1 MPKSRASRVDY
12 SQAKGEKLMKPP
24 TFRCLLFSALS
35 IFLFA
40 LPALSQDVPP
50 ASPYTTPQ
58 IVTDNPSYLRGKD
71 VGIFGFGFEP
81 GEIVSFQV
89 LHSDTDVVCDLAQ
102 QHEIWTKEADEHGNL
117 STTWSSSLMDISGN
131 AFIVRATPAERA
143 PVEYHFTVQFG
154 FFSAGLIAGRTE
166 LSNLRPREAN
176 INSLMA
182 LPKVALVNADSGSAI
197 GMRNYL
203 ISTSRFSQV
212 DLIDAGSF
220 TPSLAQLQ
228 QYDSVFVWSNFTFA
242 NSTLLGNV
250 LKQYSDGGGGVV
262 LAVYAIGVP
271 SDPWNIDGGITLPG
285 YNPLVMTSNRA
296 FTFNRSLNFATA
308 QTGHPVLEGVSNF
321 TYGLNSN
328 GTLPT
333 VDPGADLIASDNFG
347 FPLIAARETSLFRI
361 VGINVWPGSVT
372 SLGPNL
378 TIANALVWTS
388 RSNTEPVAAAD
399 SYTTDEDAQ
408 LNVPAS
414 GVLGNDADGD
424 GDSLSAILVGGPA
437 HGSVLLN
444 GNGSFTHTPAANFYG
459 TDSFTYKANDGQADS
474 NVVTVTITV
483 KSVNDAPM
491 LSGVPG
497 SATINELSLYAFGS
511 SASDVDMPADTLTFS
526 LGGTPPA
533 GAAINPSTGA
543 FSWTPTEAQGDGSNY
558 SFQVCVSDGTA
569 PVCAPISI
577 TVNEVNSAPQVA
589 NVPASA
595 SIDELAA
602 YGFTATG
609 SDADLPAQVLTFS
622 LIGAPAGAVI
632 DPSTGAFG
640 WTPTEAQG
648 PGSYNI
654 TVRISDGT
662 SNADAAMCITV
673 KEVNSAPALS
683 AVANQTLDEGTA
695 LTGLAAAAT
704 DGDTPVNT
712 LTYSIDPGYPAGM
725 SIDPATGSVAWTPTE
740 AQGPGDYSV
749 TVRVTDDGT
758 PGLSD
763 TKTFSVHV
771 NEVNVA
777 PELALIGNSTI
788 DEQVLF
794 GFNAAAT
801 DADQPVNNLAYS
813 LVGAP
818 SGATIT
824 AGGTFSWTPDETQGP
839 GSYTFAVKVTDDGSP
854 ALSDEETIT
863 ITVLE
868 VNRPPVLGA
877 MANQS
882 GYWGNVFAFAA
893 MANDPDMPTNTLT
906 FGLIGA
912 PLGASINSS
921 TGTFGWTPTAGQVG
935 SHTFTVRVTDNGTP
949 SLYAERTV
957 TINVGRRPTAL
968 VYSGD
973 LNEQYSDQTALS
985 ATLVDNGG
993 GAMQGLPLVGK
1004 TIAFDL
1010 GSQGSSGST
1019 NAAGF
1024 ASAGLV
1030 VTQDPAPAYTV
1041 DSSFA
1046 GDPGYLPATDSDAF
1060 DIKQE
1065 DARVYYTGALFSS
1078 TVCATCS
1085 TATVTLSATIKD
1097 ITAESGDPA
1106 YDAYAG
1112 DIRKARVTFVNRDT
1126 NAVIASNVPVGLI
1139 SDGDT
1144 KVGTATFNWNVNI
1157 GSADSADYTVG
1168 IVVTDYYSRNA
1179 GTDDTL
1185 LTVSKPLGSN
1195 FITGGGYLV
1204 MQSSAGTIAGAAGLK
1219 SNFGFNVK
1227 YNNSGKNLQGRV
1239 NVIVRG
1245 TNGRVYQVKGNVMT
1259 SLSANN
1265 SNLLARTAVF
1275 NGKANVT
1282 DITDPL
1288 NPAPLGGNLTL
1299 QLNMT
1304 DRGEPGSTDTIGI
1317 TVWDSAG
1324 GLWHASKWN
1333 GTRTIEQMLG
1343 GGNVVV
1349 R

>member
-1 MPKSRASRVDY
+1 MPTQCRFTVFRHPVKGFYLCYLLLMLHLLAFGTVAQQIPEELPESTKRTEGGNYEEFDRLLTPIDRVAANLIPNSLANANLITNGGFETGNFFGWTVSPNGNQGWYPWQVTPANGGDGVTGQVQRSSPLSGTY
-12 SQAKGEKLMKPP
+12 SAWNGFCCNSNPNPE
-24 TFRCLLFSALS
+24 F
-35 IFLFA
+35 IY
-40 LPALSQDVPP
+40 QDVTIPRSQNAVLKWSERIQSDLATFCSPP
-50 ASPYTTPQ
+50 ACGSNIFRVEVLNPVNSAVLQTLLTITAPGGVVTNTGWVTHTANLSAYGGQTVRIRFSTNYTSLIAGHYNGPGRAELDGISLTTTPSF
-58 IVTDNPSYLRGKD
+58 VYMRSSVGSPWGLTTNEAAMNAEFGSGNWHDLRYENASAVD
-71 VGIFGFGFEP
+71 IFSPDIALVFMEGGDSNASEMETFLNSNQALVENWVAHGGRLFLNSAPNEGNGMLLGFGGVTLNFANTYFTASSVGSAAP
-81 GEIVSFQV
+81 GQ
-89 LHSDTDVVCDLAQ
+89 
-102 QHEIWTKEADEHGNL
+102 
-117 STTWSSSLMDISGN
+117 STHPIFTGPN
-131 AFIVRATPAERA
+131 A
-143 PVEYHFTVQFG
+143 PVGTSFSGG
-154 FFSAGLIAGRTE
+154 FFSHASITCGNCDALITGTANQIGGTVTILTEKTFGSGRVLFGGMTTTNFHAPQPHAT
-166 LSNLRPREAN
+166 NLRRN
-176 INSLMA
+176 ILHYLLNSS
-182 LPKVALVNADSGSAI
+182 VNTNDAPSATADS
-197 GMRNYL
+197 
-203 ISTSRFSQV
+203 F
-212 DLIDAGSF
+212 F
-220 TPSLAQLQ
+220 
-228 QYDSVFVWSNFTFA
+228 
-242 NSTLLGNV
+242 
-250 LKQYSDGGGGVV
+250 
-262 LAVYAIGVP
+262 
-271 SDPWNIDGGITLPG
+271 
-285 YNPLVMTSNRA
+285 
-296 FTFNRSLNFATA
+296 
-308 QTGHPVLEGVSNF
+308 
-321 TYGLNSN
+321 
-328 GTLPT
+328 
-333 VDPGADLIASDNFG
+333 
-347 FPLIAARETSLFRI
+347 
-361 VGINVWPGSVT
+361 
-372 SLGPNL
+372 
-378 TIANALVWTS
+378 
-388 RSNTEPVAAAD
+388 
-399 SYTTDEDAQ
+399 TDEDTP
-408 LNVPAS
+408 LNVPSA
-414 GVLGNDADGD
+414 GVLSNDIDADGD
-424 GDSLSAILVGGPA
+424 MLAAQLVTGPLNA
-437 HGSVLLN
+437 QSFLLN
-444 GNGSFTHTPAANFYG
+444 SDGSFAYSPNANFYG

-854 ALSDEETIT
+854 AMSDKETIT

-877 MANQS
+877 IANQS

-1126 NAVIASNVPVGLI
+1126 NAVIASNVPVGLV

-1195 FITGGGYLV
+1195 FITGG
-1204 MQSSAGTIAGAAGLK
+1204 AI
-1219 SNFGFNVK
+1219 
-1227 YNNSGKNLQGRV
+1227 
-1239 NVIVRG
+1239 
-1245 TNGRVYQVKGNVMT
+1245 
-1259 SLSANN
+1259 
-1265 SNLLARTAVF
+1265 
-1275 NGKANVT
+1275 
-1282 DITDPL
+1282 
-1288 NPAPLGGNLTL
+1288 
-1299 QLNMT
+1299 
-1304 DRGEPGSTDTIGI
+1304 
-1317 TVWDSAG
+1317 W
-1324 GLWHASKWN
+1324 
-1333 GTRTIEQMLG
+1333 
-1343 GGNVVV
+1343 
-1349 R
+1349 